1 MSDGE
6 PGRMTNPTP
15 PVVRHEVFL
24 LAEADQDRRSRGLFP
39 QARAISSGRPGLA
52 R

>member
-24 LAEADQDRRSRGLFP
+24 LAEVACTCTISRDAGDAQDENLGV
-39 QARAISSGRPGLA
+39 
-52 R
+52 